1 MELILWKS
9 ENCLQ
14 EASLKLVQRGA
25 MEEQGSKNHSTWN
38 LATIRQ
44 QQLRVWE
51 EMYLLSTTPVRIYH
65 PQGKPPPPSTFDIK
79 PTKPLFIFSPSLFY
93 LGGPFYDFSSRL
105 ESDTV
110 EVVKKSK
117 SWSNS
122 KANSV

>member
-1 MELILWKS
+1 
-9 ENCLQ
+9 
-14 EASLKLVQRGA
+14 
-25 MEEQGSKNHSTWN
+25 
-38 LATIRQ
+38 
-44 QQLRVWE
+44 
-51 EMYLLSTTPVRIYH
+51 MYLLSTTPVRIYH
-65 PQGKPPPPSTFDIK
+65 PQGKPPPTSTFDIK